1 VKAALLYHLVSGN
14 PPFQADSVDELL
26 SLHATA
32 ARPALPK
39 KGRTR
44 TDSAAIDEAALA
56 TLDRDL
62 ARTLFEGMVRI
73 RVTDARMMALQR
85 QGRIGFYGEAVG
97 QEAAIV
103 GSAAATQREDWI
115 VPALREAGV
124 GLYRGMTL
132 DSYIAQ
138 IFGNAA
144 DPTKGRQMPCHPCD
158 RENHYVVMSSCVS
171 TQIPH
176 AVGIA
181 MAMKIKGDRGKV
193 CFGYMGD
200 GGTSEGDFHVALNF
214 AGVTKAPVVL
224 ICQNN
229 QWAIS
234 TPGSVQTASETIA
247 LKGIGYGVEALRV
260 DGNDVLAVHAAVT
273 YAADKA
279 RRMEGPTFLELL
291 TYRVSAHSSS
301 DDPSRYRDEGV
312 TDVWKG
318 QRDPIRR
325 LETYLFK
332 RGWLAAGDREAL
344 AQKLEVDVRDAIAR
358 QEAIGAPE
366 LGTLIDD
373 VFEEPTWLL
382 REQLAAISDGPR
394 AKNPHQHGSSGS
406 GHK

>member
-1 VKAALLYHLVSGN
+1 MASAVPAPRSGALSYFDGDEIAKARGL
-14 PPFQADSVDELL
+14 FQLIREDG
-26 SLHATA
+26 TA
-32 ARPALPK
+32 V
-39 KGRTR
+39 
-44 TDSAAIDEAALA
+44 DEAAL
-56 TLDRDL
+56 TGLDRAL
-62 ARTLFEGMVRI
+62 ARRLFEAMVRI

-103 GSAAATQREDWI
+103 GSAAVSRPEDWI

-124 GLYRGMTL
+124 GLYRGLTL

-158 RENHYVVMSSCVS
+158 REHHYVVMSSCVS

-181 MAMKIKGDRGKV
+181 MAMQIKGERAV
-193 CFGYMGD
+193 CFGFMGD

-214 AGVTKAPVVL
+214 AGVRKAPCVL

-234 TPGSVQTASETIA
+234 TPGSLQTAAETIA
-247 LKGIGYGVEALRV
+247 LKGVGYGIEALRV
-260 DGNDVLAVHAAVT
+260 DGNDVLAVHHAVG

-279 RRMEGPTFLELL
+279 RRGDGPTFVELL

-312 TDVWKG
+312 TEVWKG

-325 LETYLFK
+325 LETYLLA
-332 RGWLAAGDREAL
+332 RGWLAAGEREAL
-344 AQKLEVDVRDAIAR
+344 ALELESEVRDAIAR
-358 QEAIGAPE
+358 QEKIGAPALE
-366 LGTLIDD
+366 TLIDD

-382 REQLAAISDGPR
+382 REQLAAIAELPR
-394 AKNPHQHGSSGS
+394 AKNPHHHGQ
-406 GHK
+406 

>member
-1 VKAALLYHLVSGN
+1 MASPATAQLSSAFSYFDGDDDAKARGL
-14 PPFQADSVDELL
+14 FQLIREDGTAVDE
-26 SLHATA
+26 
-32 ARPALPK
+32 
-39 KGRTR
+39 
-44 TDSAAIDEAALA
+44 SAVAS
-56 TLDRDL
+56 LDRDL
-62 ARTLFEGMVRI
+62 ARRLFEGMVRI
-73 RVTDARMMALQR
+73 RVTDARRRAPKR

-97 QEAAIV
+97 REAAIV
-103 GSAAATQREDWI
+103 GSAAVTRPEDWI

-124 GLYRGMTL
+124 GLYRGLTL

-158 RENHYVVMSSCVS
+158 REHHYVVMSSCVS

-181 MAMKIKGDRGKV
+181 MAIQISRDPGV

-214 AGVTKAPVVL
+214 AGVRKAPCVL

-234 TPGSVQTASETIA
+234 TPGSVQTAAATIA
-247 LKGIGYGVEALRV
+247 LKGVGYGVEALRV
-260 DGNDVLAVHAAVT
+260 DGNDVLAVYHAVG

-279 RRMEGPTFLELL
+279 RRGDGPTFLELL

-312 TDVWKG
+312 TEVWKG

-325 LETYLFK
+325 LETFLMA
-332 RGWLAAGDREAL
+332 RGWLAAGEREAL
-344 AQKLEVDVRDAIAR
+344 AQQIEIDVREAIAR
-358 QEAIGAPE
+358 QEQVGAPA
-366 LGTLIDD
+366 LATLIDD

-382 REQLAAISDGPR
+382 REQLAAIADLPR
-394 AKNPHQHGSSGS
+394 AKNPHHHGG
-406 GHK
+406 

>member
-1 VKAALLYHLVSGN
+1 MTGPYAYFDGNEDSKARGLFQLLREDGTPV
-14 PPFQADSVDELL
+14 
-26 SLHATA
+26 
-32 ARPALPK
+32 
-39 KGRTR
+39 
-44 TDSAAIDEAALA
+44 DEAAVASFDRELA
-56 TLDRDL
+56 VQ
-62 ARTLFEGMVRI
+62 LFEGMVRI

-103 GSAAATQREDWI
+103 GSAAVSRPEDWI

-124 GLYRGMTL
+124 GLYRGLTL

-138 IFGNAA
+138 IFGNSA

-158 RENHYVVMSSCVS
+158 REHNYVVMSSCVS

-181 MAMKIKGDRGKV
+181 MAMKIKGDRKV

-234 TPGSVQTASETIA
+234 TPGSLQLAAATIA
-247 LKGIGYGVEALRV
+247 LKGVGYGVEAIRA
-260 DGNDVLAVHAAVT
+260 DGNDALAVYAAVG

-279 RRMEGPTFLELL
+279 RRGDGPTFVELL

-301 DDPSRYRDEGV
+301 DDPTRYRDESV
-312 TDVWKG
+312 TEVWKG

-325 LETYLFK
+325 LEAYLLA
-332 RGWLAAGDREAL
+332 RGWITADARETLAK
-344 AQKLEVDVRDAIAR
+344 QIEVDVREAIAR
-358 QEAIGAPE
+358 QEAIAAPA
-366 LGTLIDD
+366 LSTLIDD
-373 VFEEPTWLL
+373 VCEEPTWLL
-382 REQLAAISDGPR
+382 REQLAAIADGPR
-394 AKNPHQHGSSGS
+394 AKNPHHHGASVTTTAGTFA
-406 GHK
+406 GIAHK

>member
-1 VKAALLYHLVSGN
+1 MSYFDGDDVSKARGLYQLLREDG
-14 PPFQADSVDELL
+14 
-26 SLHATA
+26 T
-32 ARPALPK
+32 PAP
-39 KGRTR
+39 G
-44 TDSAAIDEAALA
+44 AEQVLA
-56 TLDRDL
+56 GLDREL
-62 ARTLFEGMVRI
+62 CRRLFEGMVRI

-103 GSAAATQREDWI
+103 GSAAATRPEDWI

-158 RENHYVVMSSCVS
+158 REHHYVVMSSCVS

-181 MAMKIKGDRGKV
+181 MAMRISGDVGKV

-214 AGVTKAPVVL
+214 AGVQRAPCVL

-234 TPGSVQTASETIA
+234 TPGKVQTAAETIA
-247 LKGIGYGVEALRV
+247 LKGLGYGVEALRA
-260 DGNDVLAVHAAVT
+260 DGNDVLAVYHAVQH
-273 YAADKA
+273 AADKA
-279 RRMEGPTFLELL
+279 RRGEGATFVELL

-312 TDVWKG
+312 TEQWKG

-325 LETYLFK
+325 FETYLLA
-332 RGWLAAGDREAL
+332 RGWIAAGEREAL
-344 AQKLEVDVRDAIAR
+344 AQTLEAEVREAIAR
-358 QEAIGAPE
+358 QEQIGAPA

-382 REQLAAISDGPR
+382 REQFAAIEHLPR
-394 AKNPHQHGSSGS
+394 AKNPHQHG
-406 GHK
+406 

>member
-1 VKAALLYHLVSGN
+1 M
-14 PPFQADSVDELL
+14 
-26 SLHATA
+26 
-32 ARPALPK
+32 
-39 KGRTR
+39 
-44 TDSAAIDEAALA
+44 DSALRATHSPFAYFDGDDTAKATGLFQLLREDGTAIDDAALA
-56 TLDRDL
+56 GLDRTL
-62 ARTLFEGMVRI
+62 ARRLFEGMVRI

-85 QGRIGFYGEAVG
+85 QGRIGFYGEAMG
-97 QEAAIV
+97 QEAAVV
-103 GSAAATQREDWI
+103 GSAAVTEPDDWI

-158 RENHYVVMSSCVS
+158 REHHYVVMSSCVS

-181 MAMKIKGDRGKV
+181 MAMKIKGDLGKA

-214 AGVTKAPVVL
+214 AGVQKAPCVL

-234 TPGSVQTASETIA
+234 TPGTLQTAAPTIA
-247 LKGIGYGVEALRV
+247 SKGIGYGLEAIRA
-260 DGNDVLAVHAAVT
+260 DGNDVLAVYHAVK

-279 RRMEGPTFLELL
+279 RRGHGATFVELL

-301 DDPSRYRDEGV
+301 DDPSRYRDESV
-312 TDVWKG
+312 TEIWRGK
-318 QRDPIRR
+318 RDPIRR
-325 LETYLFK
+325 FETYLVG
-332 RGWLAAGDREAL
+332 RGWLGAGERDAMAERLETEVRE
-344 AQKLEVDVRDAIAR
+344 AIAR
-358 QEAIGAPE
+358 QEAIGAPP
-366 LGTLIDD
+366 LQSIVDD

-382 REQLAAISDGPR
+382 REQLAEIERSPR
-394 AKNPHQHGSSGS
+394 AKNPHH
-406 GHK
+406 H